1 MTPLPAEDDRSHP
14 WYSHEQGDIT
24 RIAYSGSPDPTL
36 GIEVELQ
43 IVDPE
48 TGNLAPGGP
57 AIIEAFGE
65 PDFVKPELLQAT
77 VEVNV
82 GPCDTVAEAREGLT
96 ERVTAVRKVAN
107 DLGYDLLSA
116 GTHPFARWDDQEI
129 TDNQRYQHFLDRM
142 QWPVRR
148 LMIFGLHVHVGV
160 SDGEKAIAISNAMTT
175 FLPHLLALSASSPL
189 WYGEDTGLASVRVKI
204 FETLP
209 TAGLPF
215 RMINWGEF
223 QRFMNTLINAR
234 AIESIREIWWDIRPH
249 PIFGTLE
256 VRIADAMPTMTE
268 TIAMAAFIQCLIV
281 RLGDLYDH
289 GDFLPT
295 RRQWIVA
302 ENKWRAARYSD
313 EAMIISDET
322 GTLQRMDE
330 NIHSLVDRL
339 EPVSK
344 RLGCPDELQDVRRL
358 LEVRP
363 SYYRQ
368 RQVFNESGSRAV
380 VDYLVNQ
387 LIEDKPFEGI

>member
-1 MTPLPAEDDRSHP
+1 MSPLPAENDRTHP
-14 WYSHEQGDIT
+14 WYSPEHGDVT
-24 RIAYSGSPDPTL
+24 RIAFSGSPDPTL

-48 TGNLAPGGP
+48 TRDLAPGGP
-57 AIIEAFGE
+57 EIIEAIGE
-65 PDFVKPELLQAT
+65 PDFVKAELLQST

-82 GPCDTVAEAREGLT
+82 GPCTTVAEARAGLS
-96 ERVTAVRKVAN
+96 ERVEAVRMVAN
-107 DLGYDLLSA
+107 EKGYDLLSA
-116 GTHPFARWDDQEI
+116 GTHPFARWDNQEI

-256 VRIADAMPTMTE
+256 VRIADALPTMTE
-268 TIAMAAFIQCLIV
+268 TMAMAAFIQCLIV
-281 RLGDLYDH
+281 RLGELYDQ

-302 ENKWRAARYSD
+302 ENKWRAARYAD
-313 EAMIISDET
+313 EAMIISNEK

-344 RLGCPDELQDVRRL
+344 RLDCENELQDVRRIL
-358 LEVRP
+358 AVRP
-363 SYYRQ
+363 SYSRQ
-368 RQVFNESGSRAV
+368 RRVFKQSGSHAV
-380 VDYLVNQ
+380 VDYLVRQ
-387 LIEDKPFEGI
+387 LIEDDPFAGV